1 MAPTSYPSWC
11 EKNVK
16 IKKKKE
22 LSISIYS
29 LAQPIWTL
37 WSWQF
42 ENFLKCQKE
51 TKQPYFIMWFILSH
65 LPGIIILEKPN
76 FLVMDTPWEN
86 TDEYS
91 LLICSMSP
99 CKSCKETAKPKL
111 NETRIKNRRIEI
123 AWTETEI
130 VSTSPNLWY
139 HCFKLKINI

>member
-1 MAPTSYPSWC
+1 
-11 EKNVK
+11 
-16 IKKKKE
+16 
-22 LSISIYS
+22 
-29 LAQPIWTL
+29 
-37 WSWQF
+37 
-42 ENFLKCQKE
+42 
-51 TKQPYFIMWFILSH
+51 MWFILSH

-139 HCFKLKINI
+139 HCFKLKINIQTKLTESIRQISREHFSNLTTLVYPLIKKVPRSWKKLEQNTKKRKFGC